1 MDLVNQ
7 FIENYRKKYTFYENA
22 GRLAAKQLETAL
34 QSAGIRAIVTSRA
47 KNPGRLKYKTF
58 HRNAER
64 ETPYKNMREI
74 YDDMFDLAGVRVSL
88 YFPGDP
94 RQGRRPYQRPVY
106 RDGEKTVPGAVQ
118 DAHL

>member
-88 YFPGDP
+88 YFPGD
-94 RQGRRPYQRPVY
+94 G
-106 RDGEKTVPGAVQ
+106 DKADALISDLFTVM
-118 DAHL
+118 